1 MTPPSI
7 KLLTQDL
14 LDDVAHQSKLSPRL
28 RKNYNFHEL
37 SERVQR
43 FINVLQPG
51 SYVRPHRHI
60 RSADMNGF
68 EFFLVLQGDIGILIF
83 DESGRV
89 EYAERLTAQGSVRG
103 IELAEGTYHTL
114 IALAPDTVMLEM
126 KEGPY
131 SPSSDKEF
139 LAAFPPEGSAE
150 IYQLVADWE
159 RLFGVSCATGSTIP

>member
-1 MTPPSI
+1 MIPPFI
-7 KLLTQDL
+7 TLLTQDL
-14 LDDVAHQSKLSPRL
+14 LDDVAHQSRLSPRL

-68 EFFLVLQGDIGILIF
+68 EFFLVLQGEIGILIF

-89 EYAERLTAQGSVRG
+89 EYAERLSAQGSVRG

-114 IALAPDTVMLEM
+114 VTLAPDTVMLEM

-131 SPSSDKEF
+131 TPSTDKEF
-139 LAAFPPEGSAE
+139 LAVFPEEGSTE
-150 IYQLVADWE
+150 VHQLVENWK
-159 RLFGVSCATGSTIP
+159 RLFQA